1 MVENFGLHL
10 KHEREL
16 RGVSLEEIAESTR
29 IHIRYLEAL
38 ESNEFDDM
46 PGEVFV
52 KGYIRSYARVIGSDS
67 EEMVNFYDE
76 AVGKDRKIELDK
88 VAGSNE
94 KDSPG
99 NKKAAGYILFGLALI
114 ALITFGYS
122 VVGSIIDKNKKQQ
135 AKLVPQGET
144 PAKEEAPK
152 VPAEISPPEK
162 AEIDISEKQTE
173 EPPQENLQNASSS
186 ASVSTEP
193 LKESTEENS
202 TAPVPTDSPSET
214 TGEADNPPES
224 ETVKKEESEPQAQV
238 IAVNPW
244 LSQEDKKEAP
254 KTPIESAVIEKNPH
268 STEKPVIIQQVMEN
282 SAEPVLPGQNLSES
296 DGKPLHLKI
305 KVQGNS
311 WFNVTVDDSK
321 VEDFILPGGSSKNV
335 YGREKIQL
343 TIGNRNG
350 TELFLNE
357 QPIDLPPGSNDVI
370 RDFDITA
377 NLLE

>member
-1 MVENFGLHL
+1 
-10 KHEREL
+10 
-16 RGVSLEEIAESTR
+16 LEEIAESTR

-67 EEMVNFYDE
+67 EEMVNVYDE
-76 AVGKDRKIELDK
+76 AVGKDRKIELAN

-94 KDSPG
+94 KAAPG
-99 NKKAAGYILFGLALI
+99 KKKAAGYIFLGIVLIGLSV
-114 ALITFGYS
+114 FGYA
-122 VVGSIIDKNKKQQ
+122 VIGGIVDKNKKQQ
-135 AKLVPQGET
+135 AKFVPQKET
-144 PAKEEAPK
+144 PAKEEAPE
-152 VPAEISPPEK
+152 VPAETSPPENT
-162 AEIDISEKQTE
+162 EIDISEKQTE
-173 EPPQENLQNASSS
+173 EPPAENLQNAS

-193 LKESTEENS
+193 PKESPKANS
-202 TAPVPTDSPSET
+202 APPVPADSTPET
-214 TGEADNPPES
+214 TGAAGNPPES
-224 ETVKKEESEPQAQV
+224 ETVKKEESEQQVQVSAQPE
-238 IAVNPW
+238 IAVNP
-244 LSQEDKKEAP
+244 LESQEDKKEEP

-282 SAEPVLPGQNLSES
+282 SAEPVLPGQNLSET

-311 WFNVTVDDSK
+311 WFNVTVDNDK
-321 VEDFILPGGSSKNV
+321 EEDFILPGGSSKNV
-335 YGREKIQL
+335 YGMEKIQL

-357 QPIDLPPGSNDVI
+357 QPINLPPGSSDVI
-370 RDFDITA
+370 RNFDITA